1 MYKIKD
7 LLDLDHTIAKDY
19 LNKFEY
25 PYEALS
31 GIKEEILRLI
41 QTLNK
46 DEYIERSENVWVHKT
61 AKIFDSA
68 YIDGPTIICK
78 DAEVRQCAFIRGSV
92 IVGENSVVGNSC
104 EVKNA
109 IIFDNAE
116 VPHFNYVGDS
126 LIGFHGHMGAGSIT
140 SNLRAD
146 KANVICKDGDEKLET
161 GLRKMGAIIG
171 DYAEIGCNAVLN
183 PGVIVARK
191 AMVYPTACVRGTVPE
206 KTIYKNDGIIEKKEG

>member
-7 LLDLDHTIAKDY
+7 LLDLDHTLAKDY

-25 PYEALS
+25 PYEALP

-41 QTLNK
+41 QTLDK
-46 DEYIERSENVWVHKT
+46 SEYIERSENVWVHKT

-68 YIDGPTIICK
+68 YIGGPTIICEN
-78 DAEVRQCAFIRGSV
+78 AEVKHCAFIRESAL
-92 IVGENSVVGNSC
+92 VGKGAVVGNSC

-109 IIFDNAE
+109 IIFDKAE

-126 LIGFHGHMGAGSIT
+126 IIGFHGHMGAGSIT
-140 SNLRAD
+140 SNLRSD
-146 KANVICKDGDEKLET
+146 KANIVCKDKEERLET

-183 PGVIVARK
+183 PGSIVGRN
-191 AMVYPTACVRGTVPE
+191 AMVYPTSCVRGTVRE
-206 KTIYKNDGIIEKKEG
+206 KAIFKNDGTIEEQ

>member
-7 LLDLDHTIAKDY
+7 LLDLDHTLAKDY

-25 PYEALS
+25 PYEALP

-41 QTLNK
+41 QTLDK
-46 DEYIERSENVWVHKT
+46 SEYIERSENVWVHKT

-68 YIDGPTIICK
+68 YIGGPTIICEN
-78 DAEVRQCAFIRGSV
+78 AEVKHCAFIRESAL
-92 IVGENSVVGNSC
+92 VGKGAVVGNSC

-109 IIFDNAE
+109 IIFDKAE

-126 LIGFHGHMGAGSIT
+126 IIGFHGHMGAGSIT
-140 SNLRAD
+140 SNLRSD
-146 KANVICKDGDEKLET
+146 KANIVCKDKEERLET

-183 PGVIVARK
+183 PGSIVGRN
-191 AMVYPTACVRGTVPE
+191 AMVYPTSCVRGTVRE
-206 KTIYKNDGIIEKKEG
+206 KTIFKNDGTIEEQ